1 MFRVY
6 RFLRVRTMLSQDV
19 RLSGSILSKRLFHR
33 RVAHYFSL
41 SVLNVPTM
49 TRLTGGGGGSNATVW
64 KSCHFRPISRFIS
77 EMIQDRAII
86 TMEGK

>member
-49 TRLTGGGGGSNATVW
+49 TRLTGGGGSNATV
-64 KSCHFRPISRFIS
+64 
-77 EMIQDRAII
+77 
-86 TMEGK
+86 